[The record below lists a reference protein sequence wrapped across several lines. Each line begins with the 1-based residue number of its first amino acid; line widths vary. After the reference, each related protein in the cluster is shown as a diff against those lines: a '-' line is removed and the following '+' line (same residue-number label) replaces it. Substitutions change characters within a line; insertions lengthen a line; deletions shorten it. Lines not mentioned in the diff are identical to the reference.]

1 MSGVKRSGV
10 LFLNDM
16 LESIERIKEYT
27 SGLTLEGFLIDR
39 RTQDAVLRNLEI
51 LGEAARKLPSAIR
64 ERYRDIPWAQIISLR
79 NRLIHGYFVVD
90 YSIVWDIIK
99 NDLPILQERLKEILQ
114 EVSDE

>member
-51 LGEAARKLPSAIR
+51 LGEAARKLASAIR

-90 YSIVWDIIK
+90 YGVVWDIIK